1 MDVLTV
7 SQKAQI
13 ALEPFDSEIAEKK
26 EKRLILKKIIAKES
40 TNFNFKL
47 GVAIIM
53 LVVLILSSVG
63 RGSGKEP
70 SPIGV
75 TKCSGGD
82 IAILVVL
89 IVFGICMS
97 FIGAIFV

>member
-1 MDVLTV
+1 
-7 SQKAQI
+7 
-13 ALEPFDSEIAEKK
+13 
-26 EKRLILKKIIAKES
+26 
-40 TNFNFKL
+40 
-47 GVAIIM
+47 M
-53 LVVLILSSVG
+53 LVALILSSVG

-97 FIGAIFV
+97 FVGAIFV